1 MDCPLFPDM
10 NHLMMR
16 LCLIFKKILLKINMA
31 YQKTMAIRDYLAFS
45 LRSVITECIKKTMA
59 IDRKKA

>member
-1 MDCPLFPDM
+1 
-10 NHLMMR
+10 
-16 LCLIFKKILLKINMA
+16 MA

-59 IDRKKA
+59 IDCKKAMIAAGSRQDRDDRGTITTIAAGCSEMK